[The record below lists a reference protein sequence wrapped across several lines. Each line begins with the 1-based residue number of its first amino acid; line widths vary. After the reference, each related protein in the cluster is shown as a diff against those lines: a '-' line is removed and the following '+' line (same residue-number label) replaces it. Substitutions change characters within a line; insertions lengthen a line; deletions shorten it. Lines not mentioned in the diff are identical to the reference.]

1 MAMPVQPGTHML
13 AHEAP
18 TDAAAIAGAA
28 DADDELQ
35 RMRSQLAGSRARTL
49 QLECVLEAK
58 DREMTL
64 LRQHLTQVTWVHG
77 LGNRCWLVRT
87 QLHGMS
93 VGRPI
98 PPSSAVAD
106 MR

>member
-1 MAMPVQPGTHML
+1 MAMPVQPGAHML

-18 TDAAAIAGAA
+18 TDAAASAGAA

-58 DREMTL
+58 EREMTL

-77 LGNRCWLVRT
+77 LWKQVLAGTDSTACHVSWQAN
-87 QLHGMS
+87 
-93 VGRPI
+93 
-98 PPSSAVAD
+98 SAVAD
-106 MR
+106 VR